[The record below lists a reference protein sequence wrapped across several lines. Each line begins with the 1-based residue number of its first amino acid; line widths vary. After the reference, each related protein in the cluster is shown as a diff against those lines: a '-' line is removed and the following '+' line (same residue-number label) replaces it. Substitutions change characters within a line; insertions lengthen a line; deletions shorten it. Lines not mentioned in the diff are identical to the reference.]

1 MLYLSNC
8 IVLAHGDGDGVC
20 SASLLLTYLR
30 DKCNTRVFFTH
41 PVGLIGDLRE
51 TTKPGDNV
59 FIVDIA
65 IDEIMANE
73 LVKTLEEY
81 SRQGLVVYIDHHPL
95 PEGFEPPR
103 GIEWVHNTCCSASE
117 LTYRY
122 LYEKGLSNEYGRVGL
137 YGAISDYLDE
147 TPWVKEELWRWDKR
161 MIYLEAGVLSQGL
174 EGSRRDHEF
183 KRTVVEYL
191 SKNALPSQYQ
201 ELVARSIK
209 QAEIDENMR
218 IWVKNNLKI
227 HGKIAY
233 VINPPGSIGR
243 AANYA
248 RIYGGV
254 EVGLAI
260 EERRDLYVISLRGS
274 GKHDLNTILRKL
286 SRKLGIHGGGHPFA
300 AGARLPRSLFYL
312 FLVELNKML
321 GED

>member
-1 MLYLSNC
+1 MGC
-8 IVLAHGDGDGVC
+8 
-20 SASLLLTYLR
+20 
-30 DKCNTRVFFTH
+30 
-41 PVGLIGDLRE
+41 
-51 TTKPGDNV
+51 TT
-59 FIVDIA
+59 
-65 IDEIMANE
+65 
-73 LVKTLEEY
+73 
-81 SRQGLVVYIDHHPL
+81 
-95 PEGFEPPR
+95 
-103 GIEWVHNTCCSASE
+103 
-117 LTYRY
+117 
-122 LYEKGLSNEYGRVGL
+122 
-137 YGAISDYLDE
+137 
-147 TPWVKEELWRWDKR
+147 
-161 MIYLEAGVLSQGL
+161 LSQYPP
-174 EGSRRDHEF
+174 
-183 KRTVVEYL
+183 VVEYL
-191 SKNALPSQYQ
+191 TCPNTANTSSLFS
-201 ELVARSIK
+201 LITS
-209 QAEIDENMR
+209 R

-286 SRKLGIHGGGHPFA
+286 SRKLSIHGGGHPFA